1 MFLELIETNASK
13 QNSPINS
20 PKNTSGFTFTDVKV
34 QFLFAGTLTMVLID
48 FFLIAFLFGISNG
61 L

>member
-13 QNSPINS
+13 QNSPINN
-20 PKNTSGFTFTDVKV
+20 PKNNSGLTFTEVKV
-34 QFLFAGTLTMVLID
+34 QFLFTGTLTTG
-48 FFLIAFLFGISNG
+48 LIAFFFIAFLLGISNG